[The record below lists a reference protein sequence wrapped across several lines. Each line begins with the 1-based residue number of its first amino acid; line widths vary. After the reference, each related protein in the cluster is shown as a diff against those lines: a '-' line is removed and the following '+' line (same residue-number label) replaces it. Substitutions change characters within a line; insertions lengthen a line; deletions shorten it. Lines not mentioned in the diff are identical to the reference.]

1 MLREKTDMLT
11 RRDFL
16 GATAAGL
23 LVAGTGGAA
32 SAQSVYPAKP
42 IRLIVPYPPG
52 GSTDIAA
59 RVVGEQISQSLGQRF
74 VVDNRPGAGGNIG
87 MQLAATSDPDGYT
100 VVVGTTAHAINMT
113 LFKDLSYDTV
123 KDFEPIALLTEVPLI
138 LVVNPAVKAQS
149 VADLIALAK
158 QEPGSLDVASSGN
171 GQSTH
176 LAAELFNAMAGVKM
190 THVPY
195 KGSAPAITDVV
206 AGHVQLMFDTV
217 MSALPHVQAGK
228 LRALAVTSA
237 KRAPVVP
244 DVPTIAEAALPGY
257 EAIAWNGLFAPKG
270 TPRAIIDQ
278 LNAETVKAVQSHKVK
293 EQFASMGATARPTT
307 PDEFASYVRNEV
319 TKWAKV
325 VNESGARIE

>member
-23 LVAGTGGAA
+23 VVAGMGGAA
-32 SAQSVYPAKP
+32 SAQSAYPAKP

-59 RVVGEQISQSLGQRF
+59 RVVGEQISQSLGERF

-138 LVVNPAVKAQS
+138 LVVNPAVKAQT
-149 VADLIALAK
+149 VEELIALAK

-257 EAIAWNGLFAPKG
+257 EAIAWNGLFAPVG
-270 TPRAIIDQ
+270 TPSAIIDQ
-278 LNAETVKAVQSHKVK
+278 LNAETVKAVQSDKVK

>member
-1 MLREKTDMLT
+1 MLT
-11 RRDFL
+11 RRNFL

-23 LVAGTGGAA
+23 VVAGTGGAA
-32 SAQSVYPAKP
+32 SAQSAYPAKP

-59 RVVGEQISQSLGQRF
+59 RVVGEQVSQSLGQRF

-123 KDFEPIALLTEVPLI
+123 KDFEPIALLTEVPLM
-138 LVVNPAVKAQS
+138 LVVNPAVKAQT
-149 VADLIALAK
+149 VEELIALAK

-278 LNAETVKAVQSHKVK
+278 LNAETVKAVQSDKVK

-307 PDEFASYVRNEV
+307 PDEFGSYVRNEV

>member
-1 MLREKTDMLT
+1 MLT

-23 LVAGTGGAA
+23 VVAGTGGATA
-32 SAQSVYPAKP
+32 AQSAYPAKP

-123 KDFEPIALLTEVPLI
+123 KDFEPIALLTEVPLM
-138 LVVNPAVKAQS
+138 LVVNPSVKAQT
-149 VADLIALAK
+149 VAELIALAK
-158 QEPGSLDVASSGN
+158 REPGSLDVASSGN

-190 THVPY
+190 THIPY

-244 DVPTIAEAALPGY
+244 DVLTIAEAALPGY

-270 TPRAIIDQ
+270 TPRTIIDQ
-278 LNAETVKAVQSHKVK
+278 LNAETVEAVRSDSVIK
-293 EQFASMGATARPTT
+293 QFASMGATARPTT

-325 VNESGARIE
+325 VNESGAKIE

>member
-1 MLREKTDMLT
+1 MLT

-23 LVAGTGGAA
+23 VVAGTGGATA
-32 SAQSVYPAKP
+32 AQSAYPAKP

-123 KDFEPIALLTEVPLI
+123 KDFEPIALLTEVPLM
-138 LVVNPAVKAQS
+138 LVVNPSVKAQT
-149 VADLIALAK
+149 VAELIALAK
-158 QEPGSLDVASSGN
+158 REPGSLDVASSGN

-190 THVPY
+190 THIPY

-270 TPRAIIDQ
+270 TPRTIIDQ
-278 LNAETVKAVQSHKVK
+278 LNAETVEAVRSDSVIK
-293 EQFASMGATARPTT
+293 QFASMGATARPTT

-325 VNESGARIE
+325 VNESGAKIE

>member
-1 MLREKTDMLT
+1 MLT

-23 LVAGTGGAA
+23 VVAGTGGAA
-32 SAQSVYPAKP
+32 SAQSSYPAKP

-123 KDFEPIALLTEVPLI
+123 KGFQPIALLTEVPLI
-138 LVVNPAVKAQS
+138 LVVNPAVKAQT
-149 VADLIALAK
+149 VEELIALAK

-195 KGSAPAITDVV
+195 KGSAPAI
-206 AGHVQLMFDTV
+206 
-217 MSALPHVQAGK
+217 
-228 LRALAVTSA
+228 SA

-278 LNAETVKAVQSHKVK
+278 LNAETVEAVQSDKVK

>member
-1 MLREKTDMLT
+1 MLT

-23 LVAGTGGAA
+23 VVAGMGGAA
-32 SAQSVYPAKP
+32 SAQSAYPAKP

-123 KDFEPIALLTEVPLI
+123 KDFEPIALLTEVPLM
-138 LVVNPAVKAQS
+138 LVVNPSVKAQS
-149 VADLIALAK
+149 VAELIALAK
-158 QEPGSLDVASSGN
+158 QELGSLDVASSGN

-278 LNAETVKAVQSHKVK
+278 LNAETVKAVQSDKVK

-325 VNESGARIE
+325 VNESGAKIE

>member
-1 MLREKTDMLT
+1 MLT

-23 LVAGTGGAA
+23 VVAGTGGAA
-32 SAQSVYPAKP
+32 SAQSGYPTKP

-59 RVVGEQISQSLGQRF
+59 RVVGEQIAQSLGQRF

-100 VVVGTTAHAINMT
+100 LVVGTTAHAINMT

-123 KDFEPIALLTEVPLI
+123 KDFEPIALLTEVPLM
-138 LVVNPAVKAQS
+138 LVVNPSVKAQT

-190 THVPY
+190 THIPY

-244 DVPTIAEAALPGY
+244 DVPTIAEAALLGY
-257 EAIAWNGLFAPKG
+257 EAIAWNGLFAPVG

-278 LNAETVKAVQSHKVK
+278 LNAETVKAIQSDKVK

-307 PDEFASYVRNEV
+307 PGEFASYVRNEV

>member
-1 MLREKTDMLT
+1 MLT

-23 LVAGTGGAA
+23 VVAGTGGATA
-32 SAQSVYPAKP
+32 AQSAYPAKP

-59 RVVGEQISQSLGQRF
+59 RVVGEQISQSLDQRF

-123 KDFEPIALLTEVPLI
+123 KDFEPIALLTEVPLM
-138 LVVNPAVKAQS
+138 LVVNPSVKAQT
-149 VADLIALAK
+149 VAELIALAK
-158 QEPGSLDVASSGN
+158 REPGSLDVASSGN

-190 THVPY
+190 THIPY

-244 DVPTIAEAALPGY
+244 DVLTIAEAALPGY

-270 TPRAIIDQ
+270 TPRTIIDQ
-278 LNAETVKAVQSHKVK
+278 LNAETVKAVRSDSVIK
-293 EQFASMGATARPTT
+293 QFASMGATARPTT

-319 TKWAKV
+319 IKWAKV
-325 VNESGARIE
+325 VNESGAKIE

>member
-1 MLREKTDMLT
+1 MLT
-11 RRDFL
+11 RRNFL

-23 LVAGTGGAA
+23 VVAGTGGAT
-32 SAQSVYPAKP
+32 SAQSGYPDKP

-59 RVVGEQISQSLGQRF
+59 RVVGEQISQTLGQRF

-100 VVVGTTAHAINMT
+100 IVVGTTAHAINMT

-123 KDFEPIALLTEVPLI
+123 KDFEPIALLTEVPLM
-138 LVVNPAVKAQS
+138 LVVNPSVKAQT
-149 VADLIALAK
+149 VEDLIALAK

-190 THVPY
+190 THIPY

-270 TPRAIIDQ
+270 TPRAIIEQ
-278 LNAETVKAVQSHKVK
+278 LNAETVKAVQSDKVK
-293 EQFASMGATARPTT
+293 EQFASMGATARPTS

-325 VNESGARIE
+325 VTKSGAKIE

>member
-1 MLREKTDMLT
+1 MLT

-23 LVAGTGGAA
+23 VVAGTGGAA
-32 SAQSVYPAKP
+32 SAQSSYPAKP

-138 LVVNPAVKAQS
+138 LVVNPAVKAQT
-149 VADLIALAK
+149 VEELIALAK

-217 MSALPHVQAGK
+217 MSALPHVQVGK
-228 LRALAVTSA
+228 LRALAVTGA

-257 EAIAWNGLFAPKG
+257 EAIAWNGLFAPVG

-278 LNAETVKAVQSHKVK
+278 LNAETVEAVQSDKVK

>member
-1 MLREKTDMLT
+1 
-11 RRDFL
+11 
-16 GATAAGL
+16 
-23 LVAGTGGAA
+23 
-32 SAQSVYPAKP
+32 
-42 IRLIVPYPPG
+42 
-52 GSTDIAA
+52 
-59 RVVGEQISQSLGQRF
+59 
-74 VVDNRPGAGGNIG
+74 
-87 MQLAATSDPDGYT
+87 
-100 VVVGTTAHAINMT
+100 
-113 LFKDLSYDTV
+113 
-123 KDFEPIALLTEVPLI
+123 
-138 LVVNPAVKAQS
+138 
-149 VADLIALAK
+149 
-158 QEPGSLDVASSGN
+158 
-171 GQSTH
+171 
-176 LAAELFNAMAGVKM
+176 MAGVKM

-278 LNAETVKAVQSHKVK
+278 LNAETVKAVQSDKVK

-307 PDEFASYVRNEV
+307 PEEFAGYVRNEV

-325 VNESGARIE
+325 VNESGAKIE

>member
-1 MLREKTDMLT
+1 MLT

-23 LVAGTGGAA
+23 VVAGTGGAA
-32 SAQSVYPAKP
+32 SAQSGYPAKP

-123 KDFEPIALLTEVPLI
+123 KDFEPIALLTEVPLM
-138 LVVNPAVKAQS
+138 LVVNPSVKAQT
-149 VADLIALAK
+149 VKELIALAK
-158 QEPGSLDVASSGN
+158 EEPGSLDVASSGN

-176 LAAELFNAMAGVKM
+176 LAAELFNAMAGVRM

-257 EAIAWNGLFAPKG
+257 EAIAWNGLFAPKD

-278 LNAETVKAVQSHKVK
+278 LNAETVKTVQSDKVK

>member
-1 MLREKTDMLT
+1 
-11 RRDFL
+11 
-16 GATAAGL
+16 
-23 LVAGTGGAA
+23 
-32 SAQSVYPAKP
+32 
-42 IRLIVPYPPG
+42 
-52 GSTDIAA
+52 
-59 RVVGEQISQSLGQRF
+59 VGEQIAQSLGQRF

-100 VVVGTTAHAINMT
+100 LVVGTTAHAINMT

-123 KDFEPIALLTEVPLI
+123 KDFEPIALLTEVPLM
-138 LVVNPAVKAQS
+138 LVVNPSVKAQT

-176 LAAELFNAMAGVKM
+176 LAAELFNAMAGVRM
-190 THVPY
+190 THIPY

-257 EAIAWNGLFAPKG
+257 EAIAWNGLFAPVG

-278 LNAETVKAVQSHKVK
+278 LNAETVKAVQSDAVIK
-293 EQFASMGATARPTT
+293 QFASMGATPRPTT

-325 VNESGARIE
+325 VNESGAKIE

>member
-1 MLREKTDMLT
+1 MLT

-23 LVAGTGGAA
+23 VVAGTGGAA
-32 SAQSVYPAKP
+32 SAQSPYPVKP

-138 LVVNPAVKAQS
+138 LVVNPALRAQT
-149 VADLIALAK
+149 VEELIALAK

-257 EAIAWNGLFAPKG
+257 EAIAWNGLFAPVG

-278 LNAETVKAVQSHKVK
+278 LNAEIVKAVQSDKVK

>member
-1 MLREKTDMLT
+1 MLT

-23 LVAGTGGAA
+23 VVAGTGGAA
-32 SAQSVYPAKP
+32 SAQSAYPAKP

-123 KDFEPIALLTEVPLI
+123 KDFEPIALLTEVPLM
-138 LVVNPAVKAQS
+138 LVVNPSVKAQT
-149 VADLIALAK
+149 VAELIALAK

-278 LNAETVKAVQSHKVK
+278 LNAETVKAVQSDKVK

>member
-1 MLREKTDMLT
+1 MAAAALIVVST
-11 RRDFL
+11 
-16 GATAAGL
+16 ATAGL
-23 LVAGTGGAA
+23 
-32 SAQSVYPAKP
+32 AQSYPSKP
-42 IRLIVPYPPG
+42 VRVVVPYPPG
-52 GSTDIAA
+52 GSTDIVA
-59 RVVGEQISQSLGQRF
+59 RVIGEQLSQSMGQRF

-87 MQLAATSDPDGYT
+87 MQLAAGAEPDGYT

-113 LFKDLSYDTV
+113 LFKDLPYDTV
-123 KDFEPIALLTEVPLI
+123 KDFEPIALLTEIPLI
-138 LVVNPAVKAQS
+138 LVVNPAVEAQS

-158 QEPGSLDVASSGN
+158 ERPGTLNVASSGN

-176 LAAELFNAMAGVKM
+176 LAAEMFNAMAGIKL

-228 LRALAVTSA
+228 LRALAVSGA
-237 KRAPVVP
+237 ERAPVAP

-257 EAIAWNGLFAPKG
+257 EAIAWNGLFAPAG

-278 LNAETVKAVQSHKVK
+278 LNAEVVKALQSEKVK
-293 EQFASMGATARPTT
+293 EQLASLGATTRPTM
-307 PDEFASYVRNEV
+307 PNEFSTYVRDEV
-319 TKWAKV
+319 SKWAKV
-325 VNESGARIE
+325 VKESGATVE

>member
-1 MLREKTDMLT
+1 MLT

-23 LVAGTGGAA
+23 VVAGTGGAA
-32 SAQSVYPAKP
+32 SAQSAYPTKP

-59 RVVGEQISQSLGQRF
+59 RVVGEQIAQSLGQRF
-74 VVDNRPGAGGNIG
+74 VVDNRPGAGGNIA

-100 VVVGTTAHAINMT
+100 LVVGTTAHAINMT

-123 KDFEPIALLTEVPLI
+123 KDFEPIALLTEVPLM
-138 LVVNPAVKAQS
+138 LVVNPSVKAQT

-176 LAAELFNAMAGVKM
+176 LAAELFNAMAGVRM
-190 THVPY
+190 THIPY

-257 EAIAWNGLFAPKG
+257 EAIAWNGLFAPVG

-278 LNAETVKAVQSHKVK
+278 LNAETVKAVQSDAVIK
-293 EQFASMGATARPTT
+293 QFASMGATARPTT

-325 VNESGARIE
+325 VNESGAKIE

>member
-1 MLREKTDMLT
+1 
-11 RRDFL
+11 
-16 GATAAGL
+16 
-23 LVAGTGGAA
+23 V
-32 SAQSVYPAKP
+32 
-42 IRLIVPYPPG
+42 I
-52 GSTDIAA
+52 
-59 RVVGEQISQSLGQRF
+59 GEQLSQSMGQRF

-87 MQLAATSDPDGYT
+87 MQLAAGAEPDGYT

-113 LFKDLSYDTV
+113 LFKDLPYDTV

-138 LVVNPAVKAQS
+138 LVVNPAVEAQS

-158 QEPGSLDVASSGN
+158 ERPGTLNVASSGN

-176 LAAELFNAMAGVKM
+176 LAAEMFNAMAGIKL

-228 LRALAVTSA
+228 LRALAVSGA
-237 KRAPVVP
+237 ERAPVAP

-257 EAIAWNGLFAPKG
+257 EAIAWNGLFAPAG

-278 LNAETVKAVQSHKVK
+278 LNAEVVKALQSEKVK
-293 EQFASMGATARPTT
+293 EQLASLGATTRPTM
-307 PDEFASYVRNEV
+307 PNEFSTYVRDEV
-319 TKWAKV
+319 SKWAKV
-325 VNESGARIE
+325 VKESGATVE

>member
-1 MLREKTDMLT
+1 MLT

-23 LVAGTGGAA
+23 VVAGTGGATA
-32 SAQSVYPAKP
+32 AQSAYPAKP

-59 RVVGEQISQSLGQRF
+59 RVVGEQISQSLDQRF

-123 KDFEPIALLTEVPLI
+123 KDFEPIALLTEVPLM
-138 LVVNPAVKAQS
+138 LVVNPSVKAQT
-149 VADLIALAK
+149 VAELIALAK
-158 QEPGSLDVASSGN
+158 REPGSLDVASSGN

-190 THVPY
+190 THIPY

-244 DVPTIAEAALPGY
+244 DVLTIAEAALPGY

-270 TPRAIIDQ
+270 TPRTIIDQ
-278 LNAETVKAVQSHKVK
+278 LNAETVKAVRSDSVIK
-293 EQFASMGATARPTT
+293 QFASMGATARPTT

-325 VNESGARIE
+325 VNESGAKIE

>member
-1 MLREKTDMLT
+1 MLT

-16 GATAAGL
+16 GATAGGL
-23 LVAGTGGAA
+23 VVAGIGGAA
-32 SAQSVYPAKP
+32 SAQSGYPTKP

-100 VVVGTTAHAINMT
+100 AVVGTTAHAINMT

-123 KDFEPIALLTEVPLI
+123 KDFDPIALLTEVPLM
-138 LVVNPAVKAQS
+138 LVVNPAVKAQT
-149 VADLIALAK
+149 VEDLIALAK

-190 THVPY
+190 THIPY

-237 KRAPVVP
+237 QRAPVVP

-257 EAIAWNGLFAPKG
+257 EAIAWNGLFAPVG
-270 TPRAIIDQ
+270 TPRAIIEQ
-278 LNAETVKAVQSHKVK
+278 LNAETVKAVQSDKVK

-307 PDEFASYVRNEV
+307 PEEFSSYVRNEV

-325 VNESGARIE
+325 VNESGATVE

>member
-1 MLREKTDMLT
+1 MPS
-11 RRDFL
+11 RRNFL
-16 GATAAGL
+16 AATAAAFI
-23 LVAGTGGAA
+23 VAGTATVGL
-32 SAQSVYPAKP
+32 AQSYPSKP
-42 IRLIVPYPPG
+42 IRLVVPYPPG
-52 GSTDIAA
+52 GSTDIVA
-59 RVVGEQISQSLGQRF
+59 RVIGEQLSQSMGQRF

-87 MQLAATSDPDGYT
+87 MQLAAGAEPDGYT

-113 LFKDLSYDTV
+113 LFKDLPYDTV

-138 LVVNPAVKAQS
+138 LVVNPAVEAQS

-158 QEPGSLDVASSGN
+158 ERPGTLNVASSGN

-176 LAAELFNAMAGVKM
+176 LAAEMFNAMAGIKL

-228 LRALAVTSA
+228 LRALAVSGA
-237 KRAPVVP
+237 ERAPVAP

-257 EAIAWNGLFAPKG
+257 EAIAWNGLFAPAG

-278 LNAETVKAVQSHKVK
+278 LNAEVVKALQSEKVK
-293 EQFASMGATARPTT
+293 EQLASLGATTRPTM
-307 PDEFASYVRNEV
+307 PNEFSTYVRDEV
-319 TKWAKV
+319 SKWAKV
-325 VNESGARIE
+325 VKESGATVE

>member
-1 MLREKTDMLT
+1 MPS
-11 RRDFL
+11 RRNFL
-16 GATAAGL
+16 AAAAALIVVSTATAGL
-23 LVAGTGGAA
+23 
-32 SAQSVYPAKP
+32 AQSYPSKP
-42 IRLIVPYPPG
+42 VRVVVPYPPG
-52 GSTDIAA
+52 GSTDIVA
-59 RVVGEQISQSLGQRF
+59 RVIGEQLSQSMGQRF

-87 MQLAATSDPDGYT
+87 MQLAAGAEPDGYT

-113 LFKDLSYDTV
+113 LFKDLPYDTV
-123 KDFEPIALLTEVPLI
+123 KDFEPIALLTEIPLI
-138 LVVNPAVKAQS
+138 LVVNPAVEAQS

-158 QEPGSLDVASSGN
+158 ERPGTLNVASSGN

-176 LAAELFNAMAGVKM
+176 LAAEMFNAMAGIKL

-228 LRALAVTSA
+228 LRALAVSGA
-237 KRAPVVP
+237 ERAPVAP

-257 EAIAWNGLFAPKG
+257 EAIAWNGLFAPAG

-278 LNAETVKAVQSHKVK
+278 LNAEVVKALQSEKVK
-293 EQFASMGATARPTT
+293 EQLASLGATTRPTM
-307 PDEFASYVRNEV
+307 PNEFSTYVRDEV
-319 TKWAKV
+319 SKWAKV
-325 VNESGARIE
+325 VKESGATVE

>member
-1 MLREKTDMLT
+1 MPS
-11 RRDFL
+11 RRNFL
-16 GATAAGL
+16 AAAAALIVVSTATAGL
-23 LVAGTGGAA
+23 
-32 SAQSVYPAKP
+32 AQSYPSKP
-42 IRLIVPYPPG
+42 VRVVVPYPPG
-52 GSTDIAA
+52 GSTDIVA
-59 RVVGEQISQSLGQRF
+59 RVIGEQLSQSMGQRF

-87 MQLAATSDPDGYT
+87 MQLAAGAEPDGYT

-113 LFKDLSYDTV
+113 LFKDLPYDTV

-138 LVVNPAVKAQS
+138 LVVNPAVEAQS

-158 QEPGSLDVASSGN
+158 ERPGTLNVASSGN

-176 LAAELFNAMAGVKM
+176 LAAEMFNAMAGIKL

-195 KGSAPAITDVV
+195 KGSAPAITDVM

-228 LRALAVTSA
+228 LRALAVSSA
-237 KRAPVVP
+237 ERAPVAP

-257 EAIAWNGLFAPKG
+257 EAIAWNGLFAPAG

-278 LNAETVKAVQSHKVK
+278 LNAEVVRALQSEKVK
-293 EQFASMGATARPTT
+293 EQLASLGATARPTT
-307 PDEFASYVRNEV
+307 PSDFSTYVRDEV
-319 TKWAKV
+319 AKWAKV
-325 VNESGARIE
+325 VKESGATVE

>member
-1 MLREKTDMLT
+1 MLT

-23 LVAGTGGAA
+23 VVAGTGGAT
-32 SAQSVYPAKP
+32 SAQSAYPAKP

-123 KDFEPIALLTEVPLI
+123 KDFEPIALLTEVPLM
-138 LVVNPAVKAQS
+138 LVVNPSVKAQT
-149 VADLIALAK
+149 VAELIALAK
-158 QEPGSLDVASSGN
+158 REPGSLDVASSGN

-190 THVPY
+190 THIPY

-270 TPRAIIDQ
+270 TPRTIIDQ
-278 LNAETVKAVQSHKVK
+278 LNAETVEAVRSDSVIK
-293 EQFASMGATARPTT
+293 QFASMGATARPTT

-319 TKWAKV
+319 IKWAKV
-325 VNESGARIE
+325 VNESGAKIE

>member
-1 MLREKTDMLT
+1 MPS
-11 RRDFL
+11 RRNFL
-16 GATAAGL
+16 AAAAALIVVSTATAGL
-23 LVAGTGGAA
+23 
-32 SAQSVYPAKP
+32 AQSYPSKP
-42 IRLIVPYPPG
+42 VRVVVPYPPG
-52 GSTDIAA
+52 GSTDIVA
-59 RVVGEQISQSLGQRF
+59 RVIGEQLSQSMGQRF

-87 MQLAATSDPDGYT
+87 MQLAAGAEPDGYT

-113 LFKDLSYDTV
+113 LFKDLPYDTV
-123 KDFEPIALLTEVPLI
+123 KDFEPIALLTEIPLI
-138 LVVNPAVKAQS
+138 LVVNPAVEAQS

-158 QEPGSLDVASSGN
+158 ERPGTLNVASSGN

-176 LAAELFNAMAGVKM
+176 LAAEMFNAMAGIKL

-228 LRALAVTSA
+228 LRALAVSSA
-237 KRAPVVP
+237 ERAPVAP

-257 EAIAWNGLFAPKG
+257 EAIAWNGLFAPAG

-278 LNAETVKAVQSHKVK
+278 LNAEVVRALQSEKVK
-293 EQFASMGATARPTT
+293 EQLASLGATTRPTM
-307 PDEFASYVRNEV
+307 PNEFSTYVRDEV
-319 TKWAKV
+319 SKWAKV
-325 VNESGARIE
+325 VKESGATVE